1 MIEMEGRK
9 VLAVMERCKLIIW
22 RRSTYALVVEAAPQR
37 KKKNLDG
44 IEQEQEEILNKPQN
58 SKEKMFSKCVYELSL
73 KD

>member
-1 MIEMEGRK
+1 M
-9 VLAVMERCKLIIW
+9 
-22 RRSTYALVVEAAPQR
+22 EAAPQR
-37 KKKNLDG
+37 KKNLDG